1 MTTYKFSPGD
11 AAGISLNGVTSGTGT
26 VKAFNDCRQVN
37 WIVEGSGTIDGG
49 VVKIECAASVDYS
62 GTWHEL
68 DSIDAADLTGGK
80 AYGNTFPFCPGGFL
94 RARISSN
101 ITGSGAVVVRLNG
114 LLG

>member
-1 MTTYKFSPGD
+1 MTTYKFSPSD
-11 AAGISLNGVTSGTGT
+11 AASVSLSAATSGTGT

-80 AYGNTFPFCPGGFL
+80 AYGNTFPMPPGGFL
-94 RARISSN
+94 RIRISSAITGGGN
-101 ITGSGAVVVRLNG
+101 ITGRLNG

>member
-1 MTTYKFSPGD
+1 MTTYKFSPAD
-11 AAGISLNGVTSGTGT
+11 SAGVSLNGATSGTGT
-26 VKAFNDCRQVN
+26 VKAFNDSRQVN

-68 DSIDAADLTGGK
+68 DSVDASTLTGGK
-80 AYGNTFPFCPGGFL
+80 AYGNTFPMPPGGFV
-94 RARISSN
+94 RGRISSN
-101 ITGSGAVVVRLNG
+101 ITGGGNITVRLNG

>member
-11 AAGISLNGVTSGTGT
+11 SASISLNGVASGTGT
-26 VKAFNDCRQVN
+26 VKPFNDCRQVN
-37 WIVEGSGTIDGG
+37 WIMEFAGTINGG
-49 VVKIECAASVDYS
+49 VVKIECAASQDYS

-68 DSIDAADLTGGK
+68 DSINAADYTGGA
-80 AYGNTFPFCPGGFL
+80 AYGNTFPMVPGGFV

-101 ITGSGAVVVRLNG
+101 ITGGGTVTVRLNG

>member
-11 AAGISLNGVTSGTGT
+11 TASVSLSAATSGTGS

-37 WIVEGSGTIDGG
+37 WIAEGSSTIDGG
-49 VVKIECAASVDYS
+49 VVKIECAASASYS

-68 DSIDAADLTGGK
+68 DSIDAITLTGGA
-80 AYGNTFPFCPGGFL
+80 AYGNTFPMVPGGFV
-94 RARISSN
+94 RARISSS
-101 ITGSGAVVVRLNG
+101 ITGGGSVTVRLNG

>member
-11 AAGISLNGVTSGTGT
+11 SASVSLNAATSGTGS

-37 WIVEGSGTIDGG
+37 WIVEGSGTISGG
-49 VVKIECAASVDYS
+49 VVKIECAASVDFS

-68 DSIDAADLTGGK
+68 DSVDASTLSGGA

-101 ITGSGAVVVRLNG
+101 ITGSGVITVRLNG